1 MPRLP
6 YFETSAATG
15 QNVAKSVECLLDMVM
30 ARMERCVDKSQ
41 LPAAR
46 NGVNSN
52 AKIRGHNRDVGAN
65 NSCAC

>member
-1 MPRLP
+1 M
-6 YFETSAATG
+6 
-15 QNVAKSVECLLDMVM
+15 AKSVECLLDMVM

-52 AKIRGHNRDVGAN
+52 AKVRGHSRDVGAN
-65 NSCAC
+65 SSCAC